1 MNQRP
6 HNFTGATNE
15 GFGLRFL
22 NEKWNDS
29 ISNGHPFTIR
39 WNESLDD
46 TLSPE
51 LGLFKITY
59 PKNGVAAFEL
69 ISNLTDG
76 MNNKDATCLWTP
88 DHLDDELYTLW
99 LTSTPDTRSGWTASP
114 PWRLTESPRHSLPWA
129 APVVIPIIV
138 ILTVYTLGLTACI
151 TYRRHRKN
159 KREKESNREEPD
171 TEEADEEPSFFRE
184 GDRHPS
190 VDTVLTIESLDS
202 ILSDKQK
209 IWLLT
214 QSASGSLLL
223 SSSGS
228 RKNSDATLV
237 SPTAL
242 LSDTKLISPIS
253 SSEQTLQSPTSVHS
267 ERTLVTLSDPRD
279 RRPVV
284 AGRQGHSLRIII
296 PSSDEQD

>member
-1 MNQRP
+1 MNSKP

-29 ISNGHPFTIR
+29 ISNGRPFTIR

-46 TLSPE
+46 ALSPE

-59 PKNGVAAFEL
+59 PRNGIAAFEL

-76 MNNKDATCLWTP
+76 MNNEDATRLWTP

-99 LTSTPDTRSGWTASP
+99 LTSSRDARSGWTASP
-114 PWRLTESPRHSLPWA
+114 PWRLSESSRHSLPWA

-151 TYRRHRKN
+151 TYRRYRKN
-159 KREKESNREEPD
+159 KREKESNGDEPD
-171 TEEADEEPSFFRE
+171 TEEADEEPAFFRE

-202 ILSDKQK
+202 ILADKQK

-223 SSSGS
+223 SSSSS

-237 SPTAL
+237 STTAL
-242 LSDTKLISPIS
+242 LSDTKLISPVS
-253 SSEQTLQSPTSVHS
+253 SSEETLQSPTSIFS
-267 ERTLVTLSDPRD
+267 DRTSVTLPDPRD
-279 RRPVV
+279 RRAVV
-284 AGRQGHSLRIII
+284 AGRQGRSLRIII
-296 PSSDEQD
+296 PPSDEQD